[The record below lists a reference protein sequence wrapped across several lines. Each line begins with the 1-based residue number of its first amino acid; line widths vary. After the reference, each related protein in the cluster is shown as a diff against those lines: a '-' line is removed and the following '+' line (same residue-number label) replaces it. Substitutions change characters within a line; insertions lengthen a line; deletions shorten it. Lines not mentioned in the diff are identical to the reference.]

1 MEKKQKFGVY
11 FNSELIDT
19 IEAESQEEAQ
29 EMAYDKIERIP
40 SQLVYKGK
48 TLYESDEVTDDVE
61 DMFREYFQV
70 KSLKEEK

>member
-11 FNSELIDT
+11 FDSELIDT